1 MYDNQSGLPWA
12 LEFFI
17 RIIWLEKSV
26 SFWGANF
33 ISAERNLKKHK
44 EMSSYDYCEFKI
56 EADTSF
62 NNVVEI
68 QDYYRHNT
76 LF

>member
-1 MYDNQSGLPWA
+1 
-12 LEFFI
+12 
-17 RIIWLEKSV
+17 
-26 SFWGANF
+26 
-33 ISAERNLKKHK
+33 
-44 EMSSYDYCEFKI
+44 MSSYDYCEFKI